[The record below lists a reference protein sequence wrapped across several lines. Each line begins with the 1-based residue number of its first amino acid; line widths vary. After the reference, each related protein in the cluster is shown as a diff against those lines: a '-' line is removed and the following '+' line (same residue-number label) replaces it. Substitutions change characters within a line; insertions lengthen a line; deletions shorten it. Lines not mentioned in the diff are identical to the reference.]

1 MKEELKIGGGV
12 QSVWPCE
19 YGFSGY
25 WSLMVPP
32 FKPQDVLILGYGW
45 GTVAALIRK
54 NWGPLVEIIGVDT
67 ATDKPKF
74 EPDLM
79 INQDAREYVEQTAGS
94 NDIGQNGVDVVII
107 DLFNGMKHPDYFK
120 DEDFVKGVRE
130 LTKHLL
136 IINSWL
142 NVDEIAKTPWPKY
155 FELNLI
161 KTSGGNNIYFLKP
174 R

>member
-67 ATDKPKF
+67 TQDRPKF

-79 INQDAREYVEQTAGS
+79 INQDAREYVEQTGGS
-94 NDIGQNGVDVVII
+94 VDVVII
-107 DLFNGMKHPDYFK
+107 DLFVGMKNPDFLNT
-120 DEDFVKGVRE
+120 EEFVKGVRE

-142 NVDEIAKTPWPKY
+142 NVDEIAKTPWPQH
-155 FELNLI
+155 FQLDLI